1 MEKQENTVLV
11 IDAEESIDDSCCQD
25 LSWKGYRLNIASDY
39 EHGMHL
45 VRTLHPDLVLVDT
58 KAAGEGITQKISL
71 IDPTIVIVETS
82 EYATIKSA
90 VEAMKLGA
98 SDFLPKPFTC
108 NELRMIIN
116 HGMEK
121 RNLLKKTQ
129 QLQEENMRIRE
140 NFVSIIT
147 HEMRSPLVA
156 VEQYIEVLLGGFSG
170 ELQSK
175 QMEMLSKCKQRLK
188 WLLSLANEWLNMAR
202 IQDIS
207 IREKL
212 EEVDILTIL
221 NESVELV
228 RAQAEEKNI
237 DLKFDIPKDFPTIV
251 GNHDALIHLF
261 MNIYSNAIKYN
272 CEFCKITSTAFDEND
287 LISIR
292 ICDSGT
298 GIPEEG
304 LPFIFD
310 EFFRVQNIRKK
321 AKQLSSET
329 GTGLGLAIA
338 KKIVD
343 AHRGYIDVESKVNV
357 GTCFAVHLPKKQF
370 PIKEKSLANETS
382 I

>member
-1 MEKQENTVLV
+1 MVERENTVLV
-11 IDAEESIDDSCCQD
+11 IDAEEFIPDSCYQD
-25 LSWKGYRLNIASDY
+25 LSRKGYRLYIASDY

-90 VEAMKLGA
+90 VKAMKLGA

-108 NELRMIIN
+108 NELRMIID

-129 QLQEENMRIRE
+129 QLQEENTRIRE

-147 HEMRSPLVA
+147 HEMQSPLVA
-156 VEQYIEVLLGGFSG
+156 VEQYIEVLLGGFAG
-170 ELQSK
+170 EVQSK
-175 QMEMLSKCKQRLK
+175 QVEILSKCKRRIQ
-188 WLLSLANEWLNMAR
+188 WLLSLANEWLSMAR
-202 IQDIS
+202 IQDTTIWV
-207 IREKL
+207 KM
-212 EEVDILTIL
+212 EEVDILSIL

-228 RAQAEEKNI
+228 KAQAEEKNI
-237 DLKFDIPKDFPTIV
+237 DLKFDVPENFPTIV

-272 CEFCKITSTAFDEND
+272 CECCKVTSTALDEND
-287 LISIR
+287 MISIR

-310 EFFRVQNIRKK
+310 EFFRVQTIRKK
-321 AKQLSSET
+321 AKQSSSET
-329 GTGLGLAIA
+329 GTGLGLAIV

-343 AHRGYIDVESKVNV
+343 AHKGYIDVESKVDV
-357 GTCFAVHLPKKQF
+357 GTCFTVHLPKK
-370 PIKEKSLANETS
+370 
-382 I
+382 

>member
-11 IDAEESIDDSCCQD
+11 IDAEESIPDSCYQD
-25 LSWKGYRLNIASDY
+25 LSRKGYRFNYASNRKQ
-39 EHGMHL
+39 GMIL
-45 VRTLHPDLVLVDT
+45 VRELHPDLVLIDT
-58 KAAGEGITQKISL
+58 KSVGEGITQKISL
-71 IDPTIVIVETS
+71 MDPTIVIVETS
-82 EYATIKSA
+82 ENVTIKSI
-90 VEAMKLGA
+90 VEAINLGA

-121 RNLLKKTQ
+121 RNLLKKTH
-129 QLQEENMRIRE
+129 QLQEENTQIRE

-156 VEQYIEVLLGGFSG
+156 VEQYIEVILGGFAG

-175 QMEMLSKCKQRLK
+175 QVEMLSKCKQRIK

-212 EEVDILTIL
+212 EAVDILTIL

-237 DLKFDIPKDFPTIV
+237 DLKFEVPEKLPTIV

-298 GIPEEG
+298 GIPEED

-310 EFFRVQNIRKK
+310 EFFRVQTIRKK

-329 GTGLGLAIA
+329 GTGLGLAIV

-343 AHRGYIDVESKVNV
+343 AHRGYIDVESKLDV
-357 GTCFAVHLPKKQF
+357 GTCFTVHLPKKQF
-370 PIKEKSLANETS
+370 PIKEKSLANETG